1 MRFPTKAIHTGEEPD
16 FSASGDVVVPIHL
29 SSTFARKDVD
39 RPSKG
44 YEYSRSGNPTRH
56 ALEKR
61 LAALEGAKHG
71 LAFSSGLG
79 AETTVLASLKKGS
92 HVVAFDDLYGGTK
105 RIFNVF
111 RAFGVEFTYV
121 DARNPDMVKRAI
133 RKNTDLIWLESPTNP
148 LLKLCDIEAISEIAG
163 KKGVSVLVDNT
174 FASPYIQRPLEL
186 GADIVLHS
194 TTKYIGGHSDVVGG
208 ALTVNNE
215 KIHEKLKFLQ
225 NALGP
230 VPSPFD
236 CFLTLRGTKTLALRM
251 ERHCENAETV
261 AQYLESHE
269 KVERVFYPGLKS
281 HDQHELAIRQ
291 MRRFGGMVSF
301 ELKGGLK
308 VSKKFLASLNLF
320 YLAESLGGVES
331 LIESPALMTH
341 AAIPK
346 AEREKAGLRDG
357 LIRASVGIEDKDDL
371 LEDIEGALKRI

>member
-1 MRFPTKAIHTGEEPD
+1 MRFSTKAVHIGEEPD
-16 FSASGDVVVPIHL
+16 FSGSGDVVVPIHL
-29 SSTFARKDVD
+29 SSTFARKEVGK
-39 RPSKG
+39 PTKG

-61 LAALEGAKHG
+61 LAALEGAKYG

-121 DARNPDMVKRAI
+121 DARNPDMVKKAL
-133 RKNTDLIWLESPTNP
+133 RKNTELIWLESPTNP
-148 LLKLCDIEAISEIAG
+148 LLKLCDIEQISEIARR
-163 KKGVSVLVDNT
+163 KGIDVLVDNT

-208 ALTVNNE
+208 ALVMSNE
-215 KIHEKLKFLQ
+215 KIHERLKFLQ

-236 CFLTLRGTKTLALRM
+236 CFLALRGTKTLALRM
-251 ERHCENAETV
+251 ERHCENADAI
-261 AQYLESHE
+261 AQYLESHK

-281 HDQHELAIRQ
+281 HSQHELAIRQ

-301 ELKGGLK
+301 ELKG
-308 VSKKFLASLNLF
+308 SMRSAEKFLSSLGLF
-320 YLAESLGGVES
+320 SLAESLGGVES

-357 LIRASVGIEDKDDL
+357 LIRASVGIEDKEDL
-371 LEDIEGALKRI
+371 IEDIEGALKRI

>member
-1 MRFPTKAIHTGEEPD
+1 MRFSTKAIHVGEEPD
-16 FSASGDVVVPIHL
+16 FSASGDVVSPIHL
-29 SSTFARKDVD
+29 SSTFARKHVD
-39 RPSKG
+39 KPPKG

-61 LAALEGAKHG
+61 LAALEGAKYG

-79 AETTVLASLKKGS
+79 AETTILSSLKKGS

-121 DARNPDMVKRAI
+121 DARSADSVKKALR
-133 RKNTDLIWLESPTNP
+133 RNTDLVWLESPTNP
-148 LLKLCDIEAISEIAG
+148 LLKLCDIEQISEIAG
-163 KKGVSVLVDNT
+163 RKGINVLVDNT

-208 ALTVNNE
+208 ALLVNNE

-261 AQYLESHE
+261 AQYLESHK
-269 KVERVFYPGLKS
+269 KVERVFYPGLES
-281 HDQHELAIRQ
+281 HEQHELAINQ

-301 ELKGGLK
+301 ELKGGLNT
-308 VSKKFLASLNLF
+308 SKKFLSYLNLF
-320 YLAESLGGVES
+320 SLAESLGGVES

-341 AAIPK
+341 AAVPK

-357 LIRASVGIEDKDDL
+357 LIRASVGIEDK
-371 LEDIEGALKRI
+371 EDIMEDLENALKKV